1 MKVALRARNVY
12 QKVTLTAT
20 AFVLAVASLTASVP
34 FILFQ
39 NAGATSN
46 VVYEGIPSSASAAYA
61 SLGYEATST
70 NEFGDLVQLSGSNR
84 LLSDV
89 TVNFT
94 SWACQTGSWNTND
107 CVSADGA
114 TFTYPVTVNVYK
126 AASATTVGALIA
138 TKTQTI
144 TAKYRPSS
152 DPTHCTGAD
161 AGKWYDTASATCYN
175 GISFDQSFDLS
186 SLNKVVPDQ
195 IVVGVAFNT
204 KDHGYAPTGV
214 ASPADSLNVSLPT
227 TAPTTGT
234 DVDSNSVFWS
244 TSYSPNY
251 TDGGAAGNG
260 FRADSNW
267 SPYHLGINVSANP
280 VPTTSTCS
288 TVPVQW
294 STNLTAWNS
303 TPGLD
308 DTRSAGHNVITGDGI
323 HVYTDDATSNAK
335 ATGYLPVNYPLSS
348 NGSQTIAQSIDWTQN
363 SGTTGPGL
371 QLVVDFNNDGTPDGT
386 LVGESVYGNNWWLT
400 NGSQQFVKDNA
411 PQTGGGNGSNWFG
424 TINDWL
430 TSFPAAQVKYVGYSL
445 GSGVHADGL
454 LKSMTFG
461 CTQYKFDGVAP
472 ATPTL
477 TTPGNNTYSTT
488 NDFYFKWSAVSDAAH
503 YEIQYSTS
511 PALNSNGSFQNVQ
524 WTGDYQQ
531 IQPTAPQARSVGASG
546 TWYWQV
552 RSVDA
557 AGNTSAW
564 TAPWKVTID
573 TVAPNAPTLN
583 SPADGAVV
591 PGATLTQSWN
601 ASSSSDVDHY
611 IYESY
616 NNSSATSLRWH
627 EQFNA
632 STLSKT
638 ATNVANATF
647 WWRVKAVDAAGNQ
660 SAWSPLWK
668 VTVDNNMPT
677 IPTNLAWTNSDGTS
691 VANGGSTHL
700 YSGTASWQAASGSVD
715 HYIYKYWNDISG
727 SAYNGEANAWTTTT
741 TGTSLSGVFN
751 QGEGTHYFSIEAVDA
766 AGHGLGFSGPF
777 QITYN
782 TDVTLAFDPVN
793 GSTATPSITGTAF
806 YAADNAPVAN
816 TPLTVTVNGQD
827 YDTQTDGAGSWGI
840 TTNTLPNNT
849 YVAVVKDNA
858 GHQTNSDPFTIAV
871 VNTTGNPGT
880 TDNSGTGNTPA
891 TDGTTPA
898 PTTAST
904 NPNGGLPFTTFGTP
918 QVLGDSTTNNSTTD
932 PTGASDVK
940 GTSTQKTLASA
951 LPDSSNGSV
960 WGLAWYWWLL
970 ILAAIA
976 TIIWWIIS
984 AIRNRAATN

>member
-1 MKVALRARNVY
+1 MKVALRARTVY
-12 QKVTLTAT
+12 QKVTLAAT

-34 FILFQ
+34 FILSQ
-39 NAGATSN
+39 NASAASS
-46 VVYEGIPSSASAAYA
+46 VVYEGIPNPGSAAYA

-94 SWACQTGSWNTND
+94 SWACQTGSWSTND

-114 TFTYPVTVNVYK
+114 TFTHPVTVNVYK
-126 AASATTVGALIA
+126 AGSGNTLGALLA

-152 DPTHCTGAD
+152 DATHCTGAD

-175 GISFDQSFDLS
+175 GISFNQSFDLS
-186 SLNKVVPDQ
+186 GLNKVVPDQ

-204 KDHGYAPTGV
+204 KDHGYAPTSV

-227 TAPTTGT
+227 SGPTTGT

-267 SPYHLGINVSANP
+267 SPYHVGINVSANP

-288 TVPVQW
+288 TIPTQW

-308 DTRSAGHNVITGDGI
+308 DTRSAGHNAITGDGI

-335 ATGYLPVNYPLSS
+335 ATGYLPVNYPLSG
-348 NGSQTIAQSIDWTQN
+348 NGSQTIAQSMEWTQN
-363 SGTTGPGL
+363 SGTVAPGL
-371 QLVVDFNNDGTPDGT
+371 QLVVDFNNDGVYDGI

-400 NGSQQFVKDNA
+400 NGSQSFVKDAA
-411 PQTGGGNGSNWFG
+411 PHTGGGNGSNWFG

-430 TSFPAAQVKYVGYSL
+430 TAFPAAQVKYVGYSL

-454 LKSMTFG
+454 IKSMTFG
-461 CTQYKFDGVAP
+461 CTQYRFDGVAP
-472 ATPTL
+472 ATPVL

-488 NDFYFKWSAVSDAAH
+488 NDFYFKWNAVSDASH
-503 YEIQYSTS
+503 YEIQYSTN
-511 PALNSNGSFQNVQ
+511 PAVNGDGSFQNVQ
-524 WTGDYQQ
+524 WTGDYQH

-557 AGNTSAW
+557 AGNTSVW
-564 TAPWKVTID
+564 TTPWKVTID
-573 TVAPNAPTLN
+573 TVAPDAPTLN
-583 SPADGAVV
+583 SPANGAVV

-601 ASSSSDVDHY
+601 ASVSSDVDHY

-616 NNSSATSLRWH
+616 NNASATSLRWH
-627 EQFNA
+627 ELFSS

-638 ATNVANATF
+638 ATNVANSTF
-647 WWRVKAVDAAGNQ
+647 WWRVKAVDTAGNV

-677 IPTNLAWTNSDGTS
+677 VPTNLSWTTSDGTS
-691 VANGGSTHL
+691 IANGGLTHL
-700 YSGTASWQAASGSVD
+700 YGGIASWQASTGSVD
-715 HYIYKYWNDISG
+715 HYVYKYWNNIPG
-727 SAYNGEANAWTTTT
+727 NAYNSEANAWTTTT
-741 TGTSLSGVFN
+741 TSTSLPGVFN
-751 QGEGTHYFSIEAVDA
+751 QGEGTHYFSIEAVNA
-766 AGHGLGFSGPF
+766 AGHSLGFSGPF
-777 QITYN
+777 QVTYS
-782 TDVTLAFDPVN
+782 TEVTLTVDPVN
-793 GSTATPSITGTAF
+793 NSTNTPSVTGTAF
-806 YAADNAPVAN
+806 YTADNAPLAN
-816 TPLTVTVNGQD
+816 TPLTVTVDGQD
-827 YDTQTDGAGSWGI
+827 YSTQTDGTGTWGI
-840 TTNTLPNNT
+840 TTATLAPNT
-849 YVAVVKDNA
+849 YTAVVKDGA
-858 GHQTNSDPFTIAV
+858 GHQASSDPFTIAAD
-871 VNTTGNPGT
+871 TSSTGT
-880 TDNSGTGNTPA
+880 TDPTNGQTPN
-891 TDGTTPA
+891 TTPA
-898 PTTAST
+898 AVTVVTTPTANT
-904 NPNGGLPFTTFGTP
+904 NGGLPFATFGTP
-918 QVLGDSTTNNSTTD
+918 QVLGDSTSNSSTD

-940 GTSTQKTLASA
+940 GTSTQKNTLAA
-951 LPDSSNGSV
+951 AIPDSSNGSV
-960 WGLAWYWWLL
+960 FGLAWYWWLL

-976 TIIWWIIS
+976 TVIWWIIS